1 MSIAMK
7 MMIILT
13 IIPKM
18 EIVEDNVNINNKII
32 ECKSLLRRVYDVYDN
47 LKYIMINVIID
58 NIEYR

>member
-18 EIVEDNVNINNKII
+18 EIVEDKVNINNKII
-32 ECKSLLRRVYDVYDN
+32 EFQSLLRRVYDVYDN